1 MLDIQSLFD
10 IISIGFEEDNEKSQ
24 ALWVYV
30 CDLNLKKLWT
40 MVSYSSKKKKFAL
53 RCKLNSNILCSR
65 NWTEL

>member
-1 MLDIQSLFD
+1 MNHMLDIQSLFD

-40 MVSYSSKKKKFAL
+40 MVSYSSKKKVCIKMQTQLKHFV
-53 RCKLNSNILCSR
+53 
-65 NWTEL
+65 